1 MLNKGSS
8 AMEILVMMVLVV
20 ITSGVILLLVNAGI
34 LTVKADS
41 SSEPILNAEFIPL
54 GREGSLV
61 VKEFMFCADV
71 DDLFHCGDPKVVFK
85 LGEDIHFRFLVES
98 STYEGNVMLLENY
111 RVKGP
116 DGKVLLDVDEK
127 NTYHFDVASRER
139 MEQIYFKDHLVS
151 EEGDASGV
159 YTFELIVENPLLNK
173 RVTLTEEFEIE
184 R

>member
-1 MLNKGSS
+1 MKEKTIIVAVGAIIKDSQ
-8 AMEILVMMVLVV
+8 
-20 ITSGVILLLVNAGI
+20 GRFLLVRH
-34 LTVKADS
+34 KP
-41 SSEPILNAEFIPL
+41 E
-54 GREGSLV
+54 REGYWKGKWICPGGKL
-61 VKEFMFCADV
+61 
-71 DDLFHCGDPKVVFK
+71 K

-173 RVTLTEEFEIE
+173 SIIL
-184 R
+184 